1 MQQLQQLQLHLPSDE
16 QIALNPVVQKQLVE
30 LMAEV
35 MLALVAREREDGD
48 DRQSS

>member
-1 MQQLQQLQLHLPSDE
+1 MQQLQLNLPSEE
-16 QIALNPVVQKQLVE
+16 QIALSPVVQKQLVE

-35 MLALVAREREDGD
+35 MLALVAGEREDGD